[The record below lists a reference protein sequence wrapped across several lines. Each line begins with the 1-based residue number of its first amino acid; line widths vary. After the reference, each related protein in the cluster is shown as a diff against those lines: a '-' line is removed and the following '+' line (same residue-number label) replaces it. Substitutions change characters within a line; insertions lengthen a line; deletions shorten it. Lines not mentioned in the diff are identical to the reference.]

1 MFIELRG
8 VGFVNKG
15 AELMLHTILYC
26 VKKEIPEARFIMER
40 STTSPFKKKWEHGIY
55 TKFKFKK
62 FGLKSDTF
70 SFLIPAFFLNKFG
83 YAKESQVS
91 CVLDASGFAYG
102 DIWGARLAG
111 KGMADHITEWK
122 KRGKKV
128 ILLPQAFGP
137 FSNMDLRRKMEIILE
152 QADLVFARDK
162 TSYNYL
168 NEFGIANGRLD
179 LKPDFTNL
187 IAGTLPEYF
196 DSSKFEVAVIPNAK
210 MIKVTEDK
218 VSERYAHFLKEVI
231 EVTHELGYKPFFLLH
246 EGKADRDLIETVNNS
261 LSTPIPVIDEMN
273 PLHVKGIIGASRAV
287 VTSRFHGL
295 VSALSQAVPCLA
307 TGWSHKYEMLL
318 ADYDYPE
325 GLCSTSL
332 TKEEIHELL
341 TSFFNNESRAWLI
354 NKLKIKSEE
363 EKVKSKEMFNKVISV
378 IYGGLRR

>member
-1 MFIELRG
+1 MLIELRG

-15 AELMLHTILYC
+15 AELMLHTILNC
-26 VKKEIPEARFIMER
+26 VKKEIPGARFLMER
-40 STTSPFKKKWEHGIY
+40 STTSPFKKKREHGIY

-62 FGLKSDTF
+62 FGLSTDTF
-70 SFLIPAFFLNKFG
+70 SFLIPAYFLNKLG

-91 CVLDASGFAYG
+91 CVLDASGFVYG
-102 DIWGARLAG
+102 DIWGAKPAG
-111 KGMADHITEWK
+111 KRMADHIIEWK
-122 KRGKKV
+122 KKGKKV

-137 FSNMDLRRKMEIILE
+137 FSSIDLRKKMEIILE
-152 QADLVFARDK
+152 QADLIFARDK

-196 DSSKFEVAVIPNAK
+196 DSSTFEVAVIPNAK
-210 MIKVTEDK
+210 MIKVTENK
-218 VSERYAHFLKEVI
+218 VSERYPHFLKDVI
-231 EVTHELGYKPFFLLH
+231 EVTHELGYKPYFLLH
-246 EGKADRDLIETVNNS
+246 EGKADRDLIEKVNNS
-261 LSTPIPVIDEMN
+261 LSTPIPVIEEVN

-295 VSALSQAVPCLA
+295 VSALAQAVPCLT

-318 ADYDYPE
+318 EDYEYPE
-325 GLCSTSL
+325 GLCTTSL
-332 TKEEIHELL
+332 NKSEIQGLL
-341 TSFFNNESRAWLI
+341 KTLLNTESRLMLI
-354 NKLKIKSEE
+354 NKLKVKSEI
-363 EKVKSKEMFNKVISV
+363 EKVKSREMFNKVISV